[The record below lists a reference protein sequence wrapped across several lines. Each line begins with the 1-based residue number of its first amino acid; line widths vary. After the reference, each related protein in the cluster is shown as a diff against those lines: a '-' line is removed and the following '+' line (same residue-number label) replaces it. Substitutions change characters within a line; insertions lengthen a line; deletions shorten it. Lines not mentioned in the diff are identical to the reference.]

1 MYITGKKR
9 HLSPFFYIHGLI
21 CSFQQVPL
29 LPCTVHDRA
38 SLNPS
43 PTFTRTHILLPW
55 RFPTQTAMEVI
66 TCSDRVQPC
75 IHKDCHTNWWE
86 EDHNRKGISPSP
98 VPQRSSGNKKV
109 TRIIII
115 CNIHRSRRFT
125 NFFND
130 AASLPISSTITLNI
144 LLWNI
149 ANPTTGGLI
158 NQLEAPI
165 HTYLGSPSQ
174 FQQVMRRITGK
185 KGTIAPKWG
194 TYSLIIVMHPSIDF
208 RSAVLQDG
216 FYSFLAN
223 LLRR

>member
-1 MYITGKKR
+1 MDKFAPSSRYPYFHALCMTVPHSI
-9 HLSPFFYIHGLI
+9 HPPLSPGLI
-21 CSFQQVPL
+21 FYFREDFPPKLRWKLHVVIVCSPAYIK
-29 LPCTVHDRA
+29 TA
-38 SLNPS
+38 
-43 PTFTRTHILLPW
+43 
-55 RFPTQTAMEVI
+55 TQTDEKK
-66 TCSDRVQPC
+66 TTTGRENLLHRCLKDRVG
-75 IHKDCHTNWWE
+75 T
-86 EDHNRKGISPSP
+86 
-98 VPQRSSGNKKV
+98 KKSLD
-109 TRIIII
+109 RIIII